1 MRASW
6 DAVKITFLGSYL
18 VVVRVLNFDI
28 KCKNELL
35 LFFFQFALI
44 NLQVVT
50 EMMVIII
57 KGSCMQPFK
66 LPSIVHLYDP
76 RTTISQF
83 DNSIFY
89 HFRGQ
94 LTTGRGAFSRFPCL
108 GATLFV
114 TPRIFLKY

>member
-35 LFFFQFALI
+35 LFSFQFALI

-50 EMMVIII
+50 EMMVI

-66 LPSIVHLYDP
+66 PPSIVHLYDP
-76 RTTISQF
+76 QTTISHF
-83 DNSIFY
+83 DNSQF
-89 HFRGQ
+89 F
-94 LTTGRGAFSRFPCL
+94 TTFAGS
-108 GATLFV
+108 
-114 TPRIFLKY
+114 

>member
-35 LFFFQFALI
+35 LFSFQFALI

-50 EMMVIII
+50 EMMAI

-76 RTTISQF
+76 QTTISHF
-83 DNSIFY
+83 DNSQF
-89 HFRGQ
+89 F
-94 LTTGRGAFSRFPCL
+94 TTFAGS
-108 GATLFV
+108 
-114 TPRIFLKY
+114 